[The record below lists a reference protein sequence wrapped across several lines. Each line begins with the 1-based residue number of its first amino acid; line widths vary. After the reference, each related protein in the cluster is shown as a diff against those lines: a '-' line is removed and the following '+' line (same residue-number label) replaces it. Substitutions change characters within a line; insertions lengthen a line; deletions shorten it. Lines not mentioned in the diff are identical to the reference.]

1 VLGEIKV
8 VMGYLQGDET
18 QQEDPLTTED
28 IILHTFCL
36 VDDLSPKIT
45 KHPQA
50 KLYSDELVTIG
61 IFLSLKGGFFQGNFQ
76 PAD

>member
-1 VLGEIKV
+1 
-8 VMGYLQGDET
+8 M
-18 QQEDPLTTED
+18 ED
-28 IILHTFCL
+28 IYLNDFRL
-36 VDDLSPKIT
+36 MDDLSPKIT

-61 IFLSLKGGFFQGNFQ
+61 ILLSLKGDFFQGNFQ